1 MIRETQAAGS
11 KLTAVQSGKHLPT
24 AKSDLE
30 LSMQRLNE
38 HKDEWA
44 ALPLREIIRLFE
56 AVLQNLILVADEWVE
71 KDIQNRGLTPA
82 HWDAA
87 VSYFGGPIMTIHTL
101 RAYLQSLKDIE
112 HDGKPRIPGKIT
124 TKSNGQ
130 VAVQVYPTSL
140 YEKILFTGFKGEV
153 WLDPGIK
160 VNDHAIAQANNYL
173 YPKRTGKVALVLG
186 AGNVS
191 ALTINDT
198 YHQLINERNVVL
210 IKVHP
215 VTEYLGEL
223 LIKIFAPLIQRGF
236 LQVVYGGA
244 AEGVYLCQHE
254 LIEAIHI
261 TGSDKT
267 YENIV
272 YGSGDVGEQNKRNRQ
287 PMLTKQITSEL
298 GNVTPAIIIPGPW
311 TQADI
316 EYQAENLA
324 TTMTVNSGFNCIS
337 TRVIIQHESWQ
348 LRSQLMDKLCEQLQ
362 HIPLCKSYYPGAQK
376 RISEIVSRKP
386 EAKQI
391 GIAQSSESPWTVIQ
405 NLDAENNQEECFS
418 AEVFGGFTTE
428 TAQLLPTIHTTLAS
442 DINKYQIA
450 LALLKVNASNEN
462 HPIQVKLNTMQ
473 FLQQV
478 LNGERPNTIPKIDP
492 AFEINKQ
499 NLIQVVLLSM
509 NLDQLKAADFQ
520 LIEKLKALPN
530 GKFPKSVE
538 AQKFDEKLRE
548 FNNAKQ
554 NTAAPNRAVPLPPN
568 FNAQCLEAI
577 HRDSKLCNDLLS
589 LTDFVKN
596 DSFTAIANHLA
607 KKNFSAIIVLLRGAF
622 TKQGDEALQSP
633 LDKQVNSFL
642 TTLKRNVN
650 GELTDSKQ
658 FVTEIKN
665 VISGLNALKSEKVL
679 AVQQTATY
687 RGNR

>member
-1 MIRETQAAGS
+1 MIRETQTAGS
-11 KLTAVQSGKHLPT
+11 KLTAVQSGNHLPT
-24 AKSDLE
+24 AKSDLD
-30 LSMQRLNE
+30 LSVQRLNQ

-44 ALPLREIIRLFE
+44 SLPLREIIQLFE
-56 AVLQNLILVADEWVE
+56 AVLQNLNLVADEWVE
-71 KDIQNRGLTPA
+71 KDIQNRELTPA

-87 VSYFGGPIMTIHTL
+87 VSYFGGPIMAIHTL

-112 HDGKPRIPGKIT
+112 QFGKPRIPGKIS

-153 WLDPGIK
+153 WLKPK
-160 VNDHAIAQANNYL
+160 VKLNDHPIEQANKYVH
-173 YPKRTGKVALVLG
+173 PAQSGKVALVLG

-223 LIKIFAPLIQRGF
+223 LKKIFAPLIERGF
-236 LQVVYGGA
+236 LQVVYGGVP
-244 AEGVYLCQHE
+244 EGVYLCQHE

-272 YGSGDVGEQNKRNRQ
+272 YGSGDIGKQNKRNRQ
-287 PMLTKQITSEL
+287 PVLTKQITSEL

-316 EYQAENLA
+316 QYQAENLA

-337 TRVIIQHESWQ
+337 TRVIIQHESWS
-348 LRSQLMDKLCEQLQ
+348 LRSQLMNKLCEQLQ

-376 RISEIVSRKP
+376 RIKEIVSRKP

-405 NLDAENNQEECFS
+405 NLDAENNQEECYS

-428 TAQLLPTIHTTLAS
+428 TALKADSIPAYIEKAVKFCHEQLWGNLAVMIIVHPAS
-442 DINKYQIA
+442 LKDPVIKAALDKAICDLRYGCVSINHFPA
-450 LALLKVNASNEN
+450 LALLFGTTTWGGFPGNQPHSIQSGSGQVCNALMLEN
-462 HPIQVKLNTMQ
+462 AQKSVVSGFFKM
-473 FLQQV
+473 V
-478 LNGERPNTIPKIDP
+478 PKPAWFATNKKSLKIAKSLL
-492 AFEINKQ
+492 AFEKQ
-499 NLIQVVLLSM
+499 PTFRHFCKTLLASI
-509 NLDQLKAADFQ
+509 F
-520 LIEKLKALPN
+520 
-530 GKFPKSVE
+530 
-538 AQKFDEKLRE
+538 
-548 FNNAKQ
+548 
-554 NTAAPNRAVPLPPN
+554 
-568 FNAQCLEAI
+568 
-577 HRDSKLCNDLLS
+577 
-589 LTDFVKN
+589 
-596 DSFTAIANHLA
+596 
-607 KKNFSAIIVLLRGAF
+607 
-622 TKQGDEALQSP
+622 
-633 LDKQVNSFL
+633 
-642 TTLKRNVN
+642 
-650 GELTDSKQ
+650 
-658 FVTEIKN
+658 
-665 VISGLNALKSEKVL
+665 
-679 AVQQTATY
+679 
-687 RGNR
+687 